1 MRLTIR
7 SLLALAL
14 TAISLSACAQAP
26 SPSAR
31 KAAATPPAAPAAA
44 TKPRAGTA
52 DARAVE
58 AVRSL
63 NPQAVIDQV
72 GAAPLPGFREVIVG
86 GQVAYTS
93 DDGRYLFVPGAGG
106 ALYDTR
112 GAENLTEASLGKIR
126 RGLVAKIP
134 ASERIIFA
142 PANPKHRVT
151 VFTDISCGYCQK
163 MHSEIADYNRQ
174 GIAVEYVAFPRMGI
188 GSPDHQKMVSVWCAP
203 DRRKALTDAKN
214 GRAVPPRN
222 CKNTITMQHD
232 IGRRAGLQG
241 TPMVIAADGTQLG
254 GYLPPA
260 QLRKA
265 LDELGAARTGG

>member
-1 MRLTIR
+1 MRLPIR
-7 SLLALAL
+7 SLLAVALA
-14 TAISLSACAQAP
+14 AISLSACAQAP
-26 SPSAR
+26 SPSGA
-31 KAAATPPAAPAAA
+31 KAAAAASV
-44 TKPRAGTA
+44 KPRAGTP
-52 DARAVE
+52 DARAIE

-63 NPQAVIDQV
+63 NPRAVVDQV
-72 GAAPLPGFREVIVG
+72 GAAPLPGFREVIVD
-86 GQVAYTS
+86 GQVAYAS
-93 DDGRYLFVPGAGG
+93 DDGRYLFAPGAGG

-112 GAENLTEASLGKIR
+112 GAENLTEASLSRIR
-126 RGLVAKIP
+126 RGLLAKIP
-134 ASERIIFA
+134 VSERIVFA

-163 MHSEIADYNRQ
+163 MHSEIAEYNRQ
-174 GIAVEYVAFPRMGI
+174 GIAVEYVAFPRMGL
-188 GSPDHQKMVSVWCAP
+188 GSPDHQKMISVWCAP

-214 GRAVPPRN
+214 GRAVPARD
-222 CKNTITMQHD
+222 CRNTITQQHD

-265 LDELGAARTGG
+265 LDELKPARAGG